1 MKKFI
6 LLVCIIFSMSALVAY
21 AMTIEPIYTC
31 IDGYTI
37 YSGYTMDDIKKAPK
51 SCSYTVSDKTS
62 ETYNLC
68 NKKFSNINNL
78 SSAGKC
84 EISNYRA
91 SLKFQNET
99 CSFDF
104 DVKRGK
110 ITGSSYSKFENKN
123 NYDTVYSVTGY
134 NEKDN
139 KCLQVL
145 AKSLK
150 AKYPHIKGNPLYGFE
165 EDKETMLQNTE
176 RYNSLHPKTEA
187 KTIQN
192 NSTTNYIKSKPNQ
205 NQKTLYKCGGYIN
218 GSYASC
224 STYDP
229 TDSSAKPV
237 CKTLYKQGKCY
248 RLNH

>member
-1 MKKFI
+1 M
-6 LLVCIIFSMSALVAY
+6 
-21 AMTIEPIYTC
+21 
-31 IDGYTI
+31 
-37 YSGYTMDDIKKAPK
+37 
-51 SCSYTVSDKTS
+51 
-62 ETYNLC
+62 YN
-68 NKKFSNINNL
+68 
-78 SSAGKC
+78 AGKC

-165 EDKETMLQNTE
+165 EDKETMLENTE
-176 RYNSLHPKTEA
+176 RYNSY
-187 KTIQN
+187 IQ
-192 NSTTNYIKSKPNQ
+192 K
-205 NQKTLYKCGGYIN
+205 QKRKLFKIIQ
-218 GSYASC
+218 
-224 STYDP
+224 
-229 TDSSAKPV
+229 
-237 CKTLYKQGKCY
+237 L
-248 RLNH
+248 RII